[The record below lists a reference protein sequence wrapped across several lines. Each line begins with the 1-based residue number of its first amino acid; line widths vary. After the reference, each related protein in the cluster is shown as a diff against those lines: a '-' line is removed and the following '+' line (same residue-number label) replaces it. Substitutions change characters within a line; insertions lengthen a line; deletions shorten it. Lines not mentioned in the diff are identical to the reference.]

1 MVLVNE
7 KNQSKF
13 IVNLVGFKTDR
24 SLFENLGWEVGQFC
38 RLILFIFILTRI
50 KSLII
55 QSFE

>member
-13 IVNLVGFKTDR
+13 IVNLVGFKANR